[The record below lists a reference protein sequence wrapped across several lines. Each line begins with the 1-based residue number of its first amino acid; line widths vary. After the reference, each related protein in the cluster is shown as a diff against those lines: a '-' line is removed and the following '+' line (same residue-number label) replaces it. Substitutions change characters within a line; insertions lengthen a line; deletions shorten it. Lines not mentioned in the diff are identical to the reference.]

1 MPPAI
6 KVGLVVLCVVVMIT
20 ALGLLFAGLVFALGM
35 AEYHGKRWRHHM
47 DMLDRIQKRVL
58 DKMERERDA

>member
-20 ALGLLFAGLVFALGM
+20 ALALLFAGLVFVLQL
-35 AEYHGKRWRHHM
+35 AEFKRADHM
-47 DMLDRIQKRVL
+47 TVLSRVQ
-58 DKMERERDA
+58 ERERDA